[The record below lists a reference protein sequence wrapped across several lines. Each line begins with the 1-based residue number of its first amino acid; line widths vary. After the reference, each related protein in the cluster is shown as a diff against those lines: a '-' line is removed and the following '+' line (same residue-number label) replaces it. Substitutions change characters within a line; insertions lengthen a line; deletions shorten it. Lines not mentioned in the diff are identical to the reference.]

1 MCVLVDK
8 MRKAET
14 EKQQQQV
21 KREPLKASEVFS
33 ESSSDEESASSESS
47 ATSDSDADE
56 GAK

>member
-1 MCVLVDK
+1 MLTDK
-8 MRKAET
+8 IRKAET

-33 ESSSDEESASSESS
+33 ESSSDEESASSETS

-56 GAK
+56 GTK